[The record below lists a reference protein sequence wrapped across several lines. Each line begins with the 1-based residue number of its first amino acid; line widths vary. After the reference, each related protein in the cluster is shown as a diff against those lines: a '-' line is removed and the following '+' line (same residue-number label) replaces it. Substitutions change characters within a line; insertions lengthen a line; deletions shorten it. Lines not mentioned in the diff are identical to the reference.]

1 MNDENLHREG
11 VFDPKHASSLDEPW
25 RINEL
30 KPYELLENMI
40 GIKAGYTCI
49 DFGSGTGT
57 FALPMAELAGK
68 EGKVYAVDNSE
79 VMMEHIKANNPPPQI
94 VPVLSDVQQTGLDD
108 GIADICFL
116 AFILHEVKQPEKL
129 IGEAARL
136 MKPDGKIVVL
146 EWSMDA
152 DTPMPPKHRR
162 ISREKIEELFGQ
174 TDLTLTSFIE
184 RTANHYVAMGLKR
197 AS

>member
-30 KPYELLENMI
+30 KPYELLKDTI
-40 GIKAGYTCI
+40 GIKAGYICV

-57 FALPMAELAGK
+57 FALRMAELVGK

-79 VMMEHIKANNPPPQI
+79 VMMDHIKTNPPPQL
-94 VPVLSDVQQTGLDD
+94 VPVLSDVQQTRLDD

-136 MKPDGKIVVL
+136 MKPDGKIVIL

-152 DTPMPPKHRR
+152 DTPMPPRHRR
-162 ISREKIEELFGQ
+162 ISREKIEELFGH
-174 TDLTLTSFIE
+174 TGLTLTSFIE
-184 RTANHYVAMGLKR
+184 RTSNHYVAIGTKR
-197 AS
+197 SG